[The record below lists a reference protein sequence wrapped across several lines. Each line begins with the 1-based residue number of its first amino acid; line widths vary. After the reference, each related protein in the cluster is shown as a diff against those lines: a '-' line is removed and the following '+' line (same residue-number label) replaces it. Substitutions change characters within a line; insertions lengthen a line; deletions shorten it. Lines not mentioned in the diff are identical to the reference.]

1 MIHLAFLGFSFY
13 QSVMPESHPPVIP
26 EFFYRESI
34 AYKVAA
40 AWIPAKSLPE

>member
-1 MIHLAFLGFSFY
+1 MIPPAFLGFSFH
-13 QSVMPESHPPVIP
+13 QSIIP

-40 AWIPAKSLPE
+40 SWIPAKSLPE